1 MTHDTAR
8 ARTQALLDTLNHALA
23 DRDAAAASHLFADEC
38 YWRDLVLLTWNL
50 KTLEGRSQIADML
63 AAQLDAVAPVRFS
76 LDERE
81 AVEEADGLVSA
92 WIAVDTRH
100 ARGSGHVRI
109 KDGRIWTLLTA
120 AQIGRAHV

>member
-8 ARTQALLDTLNHALA
+8 ARAQALLDTLNHALA

-81 AVEEADGLVSA
+81 AVEEADGMVSDRKS
-92 WIAVDTRH
+92 V
-100 ARGSGHVRI
+100 V
-109 KDGRIWTLLTA
+109 
-120 AQIGRAHV
+120 